1 MPLFAFRALD
11 PAGALVEGERESA
24 SREALVESLR
34 KDGLQP
40 LHTAPRRV
48 GGGLRLVLSGGAA
61 GGRAKDDTAAMFTR
75 ELATLL
81 GAGLP
86 LDQAL
91 GTIAGEGAEPAI
103 REIALALVEKLRGG
117 SSLADALA
125 TRPGTFPGYYSG
137 LVRAGEA
144 GGTLGRV
151 LDDLA
156 ETMERARALR
166 QEVRSALT
174 YPILVLVAAGLS
186 ILILLLGVIPEFE
199 PLFAGAGDALP
210 FTAEAVMALSRGLR
224 DWWWLLPAAPLA
236 LWLAVRSLRND
247 PAFRARLDARLLRL
261 PAIGPLL
268 HKIEAARFCRTLGT
282 LIANGVD
289 IVPALGMS
297 ARTLGNATLAE
308 AVEKVAPRLR
318 RGEGLHEPLGAAGVL
333 PPLARRLVEIGE
345 ASGQLDRMLLTV
357 ARIYEEDIGRETKRL
372 VTLLVPVVT
381 LLLGILVA
389 VIIGSILSAIL
400 TSYDLPF

>member
-1 MPLFAFRALD
+1 MPRFAYRALD
-11 PAGALVEGERESA
+11 GEGSLVEGERESA

-34 KDGLQP
+34 KDGLRP
-40 LHTAPRRV
+40 LHTAPRQA
-48 GGGLRLVLSGGAA
+48 GGGLRLLLPGRPA
-61 GGRAKDDTAAMFTR
+61 GRPADGDMLVRFTR

-86 LDQAL
+86 LDQSL
-91 GTIAGEGAEPAI
+91 GTVAGEGAEPAV
-103 REIALALVEKLRGG
+103 RDIARGLVEKLRGG

-125 TRPGTFPGYYSG
+125 ARPDLFPGFYSG

-144 GGTLGRV
+144 GGSLESI

-156 ETMERARALR
+156 DTLERTRALR
-166 QEVRSALT
+166 QDVRSALT
-174 YPILVLVAAGLS
+174 YPVLVLVAAGLS

-210 FTAEAVMALSRGLR
+210 ISASMIMALSRGLR
-224 DWWWLLPAAPLA
+224 DWWWTLPLMPLA
-236 LWLAVRSLRND
+236 LWLLARRLRAD
-247 PAFRARLDARLLRL
+247 PVFRARLDARMLRL
-261 PAIGPLL
+261 PALGPLL

-282 LIANGVD
+282 LIRNGVE
-289 IVPALGMS
+289 IVPALAMS

-308 AVEKVAPRLR
+308 AVAQVAPRLR
-318 RGEGLHEPLGAAGVL
+318 RGEGLHEPLAAAGVL

-345 ASGQLDRMLLTV
+345 ASGQLDKMLLTV
-357 ARIYEEDIGRETKRL
+357 ARIYEEDISRETKRL
-372 VTLLVPVVT
+372 VTLLVPIVT
-381 LLLGILVA
+381 LLLGVLVA